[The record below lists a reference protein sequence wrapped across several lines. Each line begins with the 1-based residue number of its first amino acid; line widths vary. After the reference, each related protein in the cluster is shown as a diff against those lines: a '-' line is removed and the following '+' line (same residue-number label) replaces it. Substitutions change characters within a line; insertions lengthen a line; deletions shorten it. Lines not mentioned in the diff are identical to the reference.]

1 MVSYFM
7 NFSNNLEQLLKRK
20 AELEELKTRTG
31 SQLLKKSLTRQLR
44 TTKKELQIFVSDLLK
59 IKTRDEVNRLLEE
72 ALKAALAS
80 EEE

>member
-1 MVSYFM
+1 M
-7 NFSNNLEQLLKRK
+7 KRK